1 MIKAHWEIHVDYLLS
16 EEQQMI
22 KDTAREIADEKIIPK
37 RAELDEKNQFPA
49 SILKDMAKADLF
61 SIFIPEEFG
70 GLGGGCFDVVLA
82 LEELA
87 RGCVGVATSYAASAL
102 GVFPVLIAG
111 SMEMKQKY
119 LPDIAV
125 GKKWAAFGLTEA
137 NAGSDASGIRTTA
150 VLDGDEWVLN
160 GTKQWITNGG
170 EAQIYTIIALT
181 DPSKGPRG
189 ASIFVVEDG
198 DPGFSYGKK
207 EDKMGIR
214 SSATRELVMKDCRIP
229 KDRLVGRQGTGFITV
244 MKTLDISRPG
254 IASLGV
260 GLGQAALDE
269 AVVYAKQRVQFGK
282 PIISFQAVQ
291 HILADMAIQVEAARA
306 LVYSAA
312 RHIDSN
318 AKNMSKA
325 SSMCKV
331 FATDMAMKVTIDAV
345 QILGGYGYMKEYPVE
360 KMMRDA
366 KILQIYEGTNQIQRN
381 VIGQELNKEYSK
393 QV

>member
-1 MIKAHWEIHVDYLLS
+1 MS

-22 KDTAREIADEKIIPK
+22 RDTAREITNEKIIPK
-37 RAELDEKNQFPA
+37 RAELDEKNEFPT
-49 SILKDMAKADLF
+49 SILQDMAKADLF
-61 SIFIPEEFG
+61 GIFIPEEYG
-70 GLGGGCFDVVLA
+70 GFGGGCFDVA
-82 LEELA
+82 ITLEELA

-102 GVFPVLIAG
+102 GIYPVLIAG
-111 SMEMKQKY
+111 SKELKEKY
-119 LPDIAV
+119 LPGIAE
-125 GKKWAAFGLTEA
+125 GTTWAAFGLTEA
-137 NAGSDASGIRTTA
+137 NAGSDASGIQTTA
-150 VLDGDEWVLN
+150 VLDGDTWVLN

-170 EAQIYTIIALT
+170 EAQVYTIIALT
-181 DPSKGPRG
+181 DPSKGARG

-214 SSATRELVMKDCRIP
+214 SSATRELILKDCRIP

-269 AVVYAKQRVQFGK
+269 SVIYAKQRVQFGK

-291 HILADMAIQVEAARA
+291 HMLADMAIQVEAARA

-312 RHIDSN
+312 RHIDTKP
-318 AKNMSKA
+318 KNLSKA

-331 FATDMAMKVTIDAV
+331 FATDMSMKVATDAV
-345 QILGGYGYMKEYPVE
+345 QVLGGYGYMKEYPVE
-360 KMMRDA
+360 KLMRDA

-393 QV
+393 LA